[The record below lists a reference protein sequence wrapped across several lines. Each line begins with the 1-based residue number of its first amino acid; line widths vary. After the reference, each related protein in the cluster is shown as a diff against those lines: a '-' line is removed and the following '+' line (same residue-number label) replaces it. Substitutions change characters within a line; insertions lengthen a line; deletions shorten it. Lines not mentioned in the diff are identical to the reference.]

1 MAYASIGDLKDY
13 LGIATSTYDDDLLLD
28 GFLDRAESIIES
40 YTGRVFE
47 AETATKYFDSTCIEG
62 QRLHLEG
69 YDLLTVTKLTNGD
82 TSATEITSAHYKL
95 EPRNDNPK
103 WAIRLDSDTTWEFDD
118 DDSEIMVAGTWGY
131 STTVPA
137 DIKHACIRLAA
148 FLYRQ
153 KDTGADIDRPLV
165 TGDGVTI
172 MPSGFPQ
179 DVKALLDK
187 YKRRIA

>member
-103 WAIRLDSDTTWEFDD
+103 WAIRLDSDTTWEFDE
-118 DDSEIMVAGTWGY
+118 DDSEITVAGTWGY
-131 STTVPA
+131 CATAP
-137 DIKHACIRLAA
+137 DNIKHACIRLAA

-153 KDTGADIDRPLV
+153 KDTSADIDRPLV

-179 DVKALLDK
+179 DVKSLLDT